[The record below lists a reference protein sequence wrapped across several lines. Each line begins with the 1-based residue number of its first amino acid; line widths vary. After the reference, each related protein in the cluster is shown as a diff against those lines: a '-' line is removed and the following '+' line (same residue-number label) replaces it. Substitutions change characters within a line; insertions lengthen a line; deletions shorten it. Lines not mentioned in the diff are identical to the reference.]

1 VIREAAADVLAEREH
16 ALVGDRVVG
25 VVAALRT
32 PDDPLLAEDAEVL
45 GDVLLRRADRVGQL
59 LHARFPLAEQVEQL
73 DPRRVGEH
81 VEAARDQLNQVVG
94 ERAVNVKPPLPLIV
108 APRRARGIRRGD
120 DPSGGQR
127 HNRVVVRNRFRVRP
141 DDRREGRRE
150 AVRAPKE
157 VKAVS
162 RKRIVILGGGTGG
175 TMAAN
180 RLRRRF
186 DAHEA
191 EIHVVDR
198 DDKHVYQPGLL
209 FVPFGMAQLEE
220 IVRPRRR
227 QLRNGIIF
235 HENEVAEVWT
245 ERDELLLDDGT
256 VLPYDLLVVAS
267 GVRLQPEET
276 EGLTGPGW
284 NERVF
289 TFYSPEGADGLRG
302 ALERFGGGR
311 LVVNLVDMPI
321 KCPVAPLEFAFL
333 ADWYLRERGIRSRTE
348 LVYATPL
355 DGAFT
360 KPIAS
365 KQLAGLLAEKEIE
378 LVTEFNAGEVDGIG
392 GKLSSYDGREL
403 EFDLLVT
410 IPLHG
415 GGAYVE
421 RSPGL
426 GDALGFVPTDKR
438 TLQTPARPNV
448 FALGDATDL
457 PTSKAGSV
465 THFEAEVLT
474 ENVARY
480 FADKELD
487 TSYDGHANCFIETGF
502 QKALLIDFNYE
513 TEPLPGHFPTA
524 FGLPLLRE
532 SRLNH
537 LGKLAF
543 QWVYWH
549 ALLPGREIPG
559 IGPAMPTAGKKR
571 VPVHAS

>member
-1 VIREAAADVLAEREH
+1 
-16 ALVGDRVVG
+16 
-25 VVAALRT
+25 
-32 PDDPLLAEDAEVL
+32 
-45 GDVLLRRADRVGQL
+45 
-59 LHARFPLAEQVEQL
+59 
-73 DPRRVGEH
+73 
-81 VEAARDQLNQVVG
+81 
-94 ERAVNVKPPLPLIV
+94 
-108 APRRARGIRRGD
+108 
-120 DPSGGQR
+120 
-127 HNRVVVRNRFRVRP
+127 
-141 DDRREGRRE
+141 
-150 AVRAPKE
+150 
-157 VKAVS
+157 VS
-162 RKRIVILGGGTGG
+162 KKQIVILGGGTGG
-175 TMAAN
+175 TMTAN

-186 DAHEA
+186 DPDEA

-198 DDKHVYQPGLL
+198 DDLHVYQPGLL
-209 FVPFGMAQLEE
+209 FVPFGLAHIDE

-227 QLRNGIIF
+227 QLHGDVIF
-235 HENEVAEVWT
+235 HENDVRSVRI
-245 ERDELLLDDGT
+245 ERDEVVLNDST
-256 VLPYDLLVVAS
+256 VLPYDVLVVAT
-267 GVRLQPEET
+267 GVQLQPEET
-276 EGLTGPGW
+276 DGLTGPGW

-289 TFYSPEGADGLRG
+289 TFYTPEGAEQ
-302 ALERFGGGR
+302 LERALAWFNGGR
-311 LVVNLVDMPI
+311 LVVNVVDMPV

-333 ADWYLRERGIRSRTE
+333 ADWHLRERGIRARTE

-365 KQLAGLLAEKEIE
+365 QHLAGLLAEKEIE

-392 GKLSSYDGREL
+392 GKLTSYDGREL
-403 EFDLLVT
+403 DFDLLVT

-438 TLQTPARPNV
+438 TLQTPVKPNV

-465 THFEAEVLT
+465 THYEAEVLS
-474 ENVARY
+474 ENMARY
-480 FADKELD
+480 VADEELD
-487 TSYDGHANCFIETGF
+487 TRYDGHANCFIETGF
-502 QKALLIDFNYE
+502 HKALLIDFNYE

-571 VPVHAS
+571 APALA